1 MLNYATM
8 RSVYKCRIC
17 KQPKKNHVCNK
28 PNDDD
33 EYETHCQICFLEYS
47 SDNIKTGPMKDKSCH
62 SCCESC
68 FTKMIKK
75 GRDGKEN
82 YKCPWCRKDYAISDN
97 ISSQNFIDDDRFVLR
112 MLQRVRYNKR
122 MKQIQERELKKKELI
137 RIQKQKE
144 NIIKLIIYVLLGFI
158 TMYI

>member
-1 MLNYATM
+1 
-8 RSVYKCRIC
+8 
-17 KQPKKNHVCNK
+17 
-28 PNDDD
+28 
-33 EYETHCQICFLEYS
+33 
-47 SDNIKTGPMKDKSCH
+47 
-62 SCCESC
+62 
-68 FTKMIKK
+68 MIKK